1 MFSTTLR
8 LPDELAAFLQEAA
21 RSQGLSVNAYLAR
34 LVEERREGD
43 RRSRLARD
51 WALYAGETAAQDVEY
66 AFDPQVSL
74 AAETP
79 LPYRA
84 KHEVKKP
91 RKRT

>member
-1 MFSTTLR
+1 MYSTTLR

-21 RSQGLSVNAYLAR
+21 RNQGLSVNAYLAR
-34 LVEERREGD
+34 LVEDRREGD
-43 RRSRLARD
+43 RRGRLARD
-51 WALYAGETAAQDVEY
+51 WVLYAGDAAAQDVDY
-66 AFDPQVSL
+66 AFEPQVSL

>member
-8 LPDELAAFLQEAA
+8 LPDDLAAFLQDAA

-34 LVEERREGD
+34 LVEHRREED
-43 RRSRLARD
+43 RRAQLARD
-51 WALYAGETAAQDVEY
+51 WALYAQDTAAQDVEY
-66 AFDPQVSL
+66 AFEAQRSL

-84 KHEVKKP
+84 KHETGKP
-91 RKRT
+91 RKRS

>member
-8 LPDELAAFLQEAA
+8 LPDDLAAFLQDAA

-34 LVEERREGD
+34 LLEGRREED

-51 WALYAGETAAQDVEY
+51 WAIYAGDAAAQNVEY
-66 AFDPQVSL
+66 ALEPQVSL
-74 AAETP
+74 VAETP

-91 RKRT
+91 RKRS